1 MQQEWVTDVD
11 DGAAAPASPPG
22 WSNTRGAQEAPRAV
36 LQNVLSRFYGF
47 GREIVH
53 LTRRVSPYSTS
64 FTLEELDVRL
74 EDGTRLELMC
84 KNLGRASLLPAARR
98 VRPEVLY
105 APLRGLRVYD
115 QGLRGSG
122 IGTPVC
128 YGVVADE
135 ESDRYALFLERVAS
149 DKLCHVGDFSVWTLT
164 ARWLG
169 AAHARFAPTAGAVRG
184 NVPLVEYDESYYRRW
199 MDRA

>member
-98 VRPEVLY
+98 GGPGVLF
-105 APLRGLRVYD
+105 APPPGIRGFGPGV
-115 QGLRGSG
+115 GGG
-122 IGTPVC
+122 GGGTPPF
-128 YGVVADE
+128 YW
-135 ESDRYALFLERVAS
+135 
-149 DKLCHVGDFSVWTLT
+149 VG
-164 ARWLG
+164 
-169 AAHARFAPTAGAVRG
+169 
-184 NVPLVEYDESYYRRW
+184 
-199 MDRA
+199 